1 MIETYSDSLFTT
13 GLGAGVGAGVGRG
26 VGVGVGGATLE
37 MGKGGGG
44 VILNTGE
51 ELEGATFFT
60 STGVGLMGIKGGA
73 TGTTGVGAITST

>member
-1 MIETYSDSLFTT
+1 MIETYSDSLLTT
-13 GLGAGVGAGVGRG
+13 GLGAGVGAEVGRGVG

-44 VILNTGE
+44 VILGAGE

-60 STGVGLMGIKGGA
+60 STGVGLMGIKGGLRA
-73 TGTTGVGAITST
+73 PLGLGQ